1 MRLLLDL
8 AFRPPRL
15 NLALDEA
22 ILAST
27 ARDGGETVLRVWRN
41 GRCVV
46 VGRGQRIEDEADLAA
61 CARLRI
67 PVLPRASG
75 GGAVYHHPGNLNFS
89 LFLPLVP
96 PWTSVRESQEELAA
110 LLAGGLRRRL
120 GVEARAQGGAVF
132 VGRLKVSGSAQLRR
146 RALLHHGTLLFAP
159 DAVSMEEVLL
169 AHRPGYRPR
178 GVPSHPSPVGDL
190 CSLLEREVA
199 LEEAVGVVLD
209 AFRPLGLPERDE
221 LSLREWA
228 LADALASGG
237 SSGA

>member
-22 ILAST
+22 ILASA
-27 ARDGGETVLRVWRN
+27 ARGGEPVLRLWRN

-46 VGRGQRIEDEADLAA
+46 VGRGQRIEDEADREA

-89 LFLPLVP
+89 LVLPLVP

-110 LLAGGLRRRL
+110 LLAEGLRRRL
-120 GVEARAQGGAVF
+120 GVEARSRGGSVF

-159 DAVSMEEVLL
+159 DAVAMEEVLL

-178 GVPSHPSPVGDL
+178 GVPSHPAPVGDL
-190 CSLLEREVA
+190 SSLLERDVT
-199 LEEAVGVVLD
+199 LEEAVLAVID
-209 AFRPLGLPERDE
+209 AFRPLGRPERDE

-237 SSGA
+237 APGA

>member
-8 AFRPPRL
+8 AFRPPGL

-22 ILAST
+22 ILASV
-27 ARDGGETVLRVWRN
+27 ARDGEEPALRIWRN

-46 VGRGQRIEDEADLAA
+46 VGRGQRAEDEADLAS

-67 PVLPRASG
+67 PVLSRASG
-75 GGAVYHHPGNLNFS
+75 GGTVYHHPGNLNFS

-96 PWTSVRESQEELAA
+96 PWTSVRESQGELAF
-110 LLAGGLRRRL
+110 LLAAGLRERF
-120 GVEARAQGGAVF
+120 GIEARAEGGAVF

-159 DAVSMEEVLL
+159 DTVSMEDVLR

-178 GVPSHPSPVGDL
+178 GVPSHPAPVGDL
-190 CSLLEREVA
+190 SSLLEREVA
-199 LEEAVGVVLD
+199 LEEAVGAVIA
-209 AFRPLGLPERDE
+209 AFRPLGEPEPDE

-228 LADALASGG
+228 LADALA
-237 SSGA
+237 GAARA

>member
-22 ILAST
+22 ILTSV
-27 ARDGGETVLRVWRN
+27 ARAGGEPALRVWRN

-46 VGRGQRIEDEADLAA
+46 VGRGQRIEDEADLEA
-61 CARLRI
+61 CGRLRI
-67 PVLPRASG
+67 PVLRRASG
-75 GGAVYHHPGNLNFS
+75 GGTVYHHPGNLNFS

-96 PWTSVRESQEELAA
+96 PWTSVRDSQKELAS
-110 LLAGGLRRRL
+110 LLAEALVREL
-120 GVEARAQGGAVF
+120 GVEARVEGGAVF

-146 RALLHHGTLLFAP
+146 RALLHHGTLLFAS
-159 DAVSMEEVLL
+159 DAVSLEEVLL
-169 AHRPGYRPR
+169 AHRPAYRPR

-190 CSLLEREVA
+190 SSLLEREVT
-199 LEEAVGVVLD
+199 LEEAVRAVID
-209 AFRPLGLPERDE
+209 AFRPLGHPKRDE

-228 LADALASGG
+228 LADALAFPG
-237 SSGA
+237 SPGA